1 MDQSTRLLQAL
12 FFLKKPE
19 LGTLWWISNQLWK
32 QNSTFVLKDEQKD
45 GSHPGV
51 SILKNQTGLPQ
62 FIPMLL
68 GTSNKNFQAL
78 RFKMDDQK
86 KRITYFGT
94 LRPVDCALACF
105 SSNMIKNNAPKSKL
119 NEKDC
124 TALENF
130 IRRKFQ

>member
-19 LGTLWWISNQLWK
+19 FGTLWWISNQLWK
-32 QNSTFVLKDEQKD
+32 QDSSFVLKEEQKD
-45 GSHPGV
+45 GAHPGV
-51 SILKNQTGLPQ
+51 SILQNQTGLPL

-86 KRITYFGT
+86 NRITFFGT

-105 SSNMIKNNAPKSKL
+105 SGNMIKNNAPKSKL

-124 TALENF
+124 TELEKF